1 MEPSAEMIIIGGQ
14 EMVLIEG
21 VYIPI
26 CNVRG
31 ERLVLIEGKY
41 VSLDSLIK
49 ARLSNKEKNKQLR
62 RN

>member
-1 MEPSAEMIIIGGQ
+1 
-14 EMVLIEG
+14 MVLIEG